1 MNEIVLCFSNFCLF
15 LLTLASPIIL
25 FSSLGTADFTYTK
38 KKASR
43 LEKLLCFNA
52 LNRPQMLI
60 VELGLAYTASKAE
73 GVLDYWGESVREI
86 GRAHV

>member
-25 FSSLGTADFTYTK
+25 FSSLGAADFTYTK
-38 KKASR
+38 KKASG

-60 VELGLAYTASKAE
+60 VELGLAYRKNSVITNSP
-73 GVLDYWGESVREI
+73 GLVVQQFSVL
-86 GRAHV
+86 